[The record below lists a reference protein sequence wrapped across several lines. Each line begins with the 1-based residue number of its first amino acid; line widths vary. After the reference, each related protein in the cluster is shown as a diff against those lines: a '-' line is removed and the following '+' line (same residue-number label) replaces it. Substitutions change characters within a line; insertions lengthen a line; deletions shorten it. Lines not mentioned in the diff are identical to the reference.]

1 MCVTQCMTPGFSYLS
16 HTSFFF
22 FSQWSR
28 YHIARINMDQILLR
42 RITGGKICENKTL
55 IFDGVKVGYQAG
67 LQFIDRE
74 YELPH
79 NFLPGTKGKPS
90 DLVHGSNVSENLMLR
105 IATHRDTL
113 HTLVYGKKG
122 NFTVPKHEFDL
133 LDNFDATYRS
143 SALKPYIKV
152 EPVAGDRVRLC
163 RSTHHIHKVLAHWSC
178 AVPEIKLIPPPLI
191 EIC

>member
-1 MCVTQCMTPGFSYLS
+1 
-16 HTSFFF
+16 
-22 FSQWSR
+22 
-28 YHIARINMDQILLR
+28 MDQILLR

-55 IFDGVKVGYQAG
+55 VFHGVKVGYQAG

-133 LDNFDATYRS
+133 LDNFDATYR
-143 SALKPYIKV
+143 
-152 EPVAGDRVRLC
+152 
-163 RSTHHIHKVLAHWSC
+163 
-178 AVPEIKLIPPPLI
+178 
-191 EIC
+191 